1 MRVTTSAA
9 PPVVSIGLVECAA
22 DLPAVLRGARVGLVM
37 NQASV
42 DSRVRYAFDVLAEST
57 AVRLGAI
64 FSPQHG
70 LWGEEQANMIET
82 PHGRQPPLA
91 GVPFY
96 SLYSETRRPTAEM
109 LRGLDALVIDLQDV
123 GTRIYTYIWT
133 VTHCLEA
140 CAARGLPVV
149 VLDRPNPLGGVVS
162 EGPLLDTEFASFVG
176 RAPVPMRHAL
186 TIGELASFLN
196 SSMHISTKLTVVPM
210 RGWRR
215 EMLWPE
221 TGLPWVP
228 PSPNLPTFASALVYP
243 GQVLLEGTNLSEG
256 RGTTTPFE
264 VVGAPFIDPFRLADA
279 LNEQVTR
286 ETVPHASRVRGK
298 QVDSGTRT
306 PDACGT
312 EAALSGVV
320 FRPIRFR
327 PTFDK
332 WAGESCGG
340 VVLHVTDARRFRPYA
355 TTLHILAAVKR
366 LWPREFAWRP
376 PPYEYESVHMPIDI
390 LSGSSQLREWL
401 DEPPLETP
409 VPQVLVSDSDAT
421 DGPQWMGHVAGHVLY
436 G

>member
-1 MRVTTSAA
+1 MSVTSSAA
-9 PPVVSIGLVECAA
+9 HPAVSIGLDECAA
-22 DLPAVLRGARVGLVM
+22 NPPAVLCGGRVGLLM

-42 DSRVRYAFDVLAEST
+42 DSRFRYAFDVLAESK

-82 PHGRQPPLA
+82 PHGRHPPLA

-140 CAARGLPVV
+140 CAAQGLPVV
-149 VLDRPNPLGGVVS
+149 ILDRPNPLGGVVI
-162 EGPLLDTEFASFVG
+162 EGPPLDPEYASFVG
-176 RAPVPMRHAL
+176 RAPIPMRHAL
-186 TIGELASFLN
+186 TIGELASHLN
-196 SSMHISTKLTVVPM
+196 SSMHVSADLTVVPM
-210 RGWRR
+210 GGWRR
-215 EMLWPE
+215 DMLWPE
-221 TGLPWVP
+221 TGLTWVP

-264 VVGAPFIDPFRLADA
+264 IVGAPFIEPFRLADA
-279 LNEQVTR
+279 LNEQVSSA
-286 ETVPHASRVRGK
+286 PA
-298 QVDSGTRT
+298 DAGTRT
-306 PDACGT
+306 RAACDTRAGL
-312 EAALSGVV
+312 AGAV

-332 WAGESCGG
+332 WAGESFGG
-340 VVLHVTDARRFRPYA
+340 VFLHVTDARSFRPYA

-376 PPYEYESVHMPIDI
+376 PSYEYESVHMPIDI

-401 DEPPLETP
+401 DAPPRETP
-409 VPQVLVSDSDAT
+409 IPQALVRDSDAT
-421 DGPQWMGHVAGHVLY
+421 DGPQWMGRVADHLLY